1 MKKEIENISKIIL
14 QCIEEDEGLKMIWN
28 EDTLCFGI
36 RTLKK
41 SCLSLFWWSDKGG
54 IKGEN
59 PILEIYRKKPFES
72 NRRRVR
78 KYEDILYLFK
88 SITRITLE
96 QSQGSKRVF

>member
-41 SCLSLFWWSDKGG
+41 SCLSLFCGQ
-54 IKGEN
+54 IKEV
-59 PILEIYRKKPFES
+59 
-72 NRRRVR
+72 RREPNFRN
-78 KYEDILYLFK
+78 I
-88 SITRITLE
+88 
-96 QSQGSKRVF
+96 

>member
-28 EDTLCFGI
+28 DMELIWNEDMLCFGI

-54 IKGEN
+54 KE
-59 PILEIYRKKPFES
+59 RTQF
-72 NRRRVR
+72 
-78 KYEDILYLFK
+78 
-88 SITRITLE
+88 
-96 QSQGSKRVF
+96 

>member
-41 SCLSLFWWSDKGG
+41 SRLSLFWWSDKGG
-54 IKGEN
+54 KE
-59 PILEIYRKKPFES
+59 
-72 NRRRVR
+72 
-78 KYEDILYLFK
+78 
-88 SITRITLE
+88 RI
-96 QSQGSKRVF
+96 QF

>member
-54 IKGEN
+54 KERTQFYKYIEKNLLSQIEGEYGRMR
-59 PILEIYRKKPFES
+59 IFYIYS
-72 NRRRVR
+72 N
-78 KYEDILYLFK
+78 L
-88 SITRITLE
+88 
-96 QSQGSKRVF
+96 